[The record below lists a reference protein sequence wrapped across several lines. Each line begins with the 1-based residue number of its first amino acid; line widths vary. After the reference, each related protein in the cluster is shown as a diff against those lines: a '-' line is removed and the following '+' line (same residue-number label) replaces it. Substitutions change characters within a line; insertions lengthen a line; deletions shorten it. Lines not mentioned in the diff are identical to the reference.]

1 MDSPLTVVLGAPPWL
16 RNEDLD
22 LLAAGQEEVH
32 KGLLHPYVLL
42 QAAWQYLRQ
51 CRIRSGESCPRK
63 SPGQKK
69 WEANTS
75 QPTSTD
81 NSLLLSQTKSLLEAG
96 YSITLLPSAHVRPR
110 LELDSFTWDWTSSVA
125 YSLLT
130 AAWVEVE
137 SQPDPP
143 TTLIPFL
150 KSFELLWIGLV
161 QVGLNNVDG
170 LLGV

>member
-1 MDSPLTVVLGAPPWL
+1 M
-16 RNEDLD
+16 
-22 LLAAGQEEVH
+22 
-32 KGLLHPYVLL
+32 
-42 QAAWQYLRQ
+42 
-51 CRIRSGESCPRK
+51 
-63 SPGQKK
+63 
-69 WEANTS
+69 
-75 QPTSTD
+75 
-81 NSLLLSQTKSLLEAG
+81 
-96 YSITLLPSAHVRPR
+96 
-110 LELDSFTWDWTSSVA
+110 A

-130 AAWVEVE
+130 AAWIEVE

>member
-1 MDSPLTVVLGAPPWL
+1 MRIWIFLKLVRKKFTKDCCTPTSSSRQLGNISVNVESVVA
-16 RNEDLD
+16 RVVRVSHLD
-22 LLAAGQEEVH
+22 
-32 KGLLHPYVLL
+32 
-42 QAAWQYLRQ
+42 
-51 CRIRSGESCPRK
+51 
-63 SPGQKK
+63 KK

-96 YSITLLPSAHVRPR
+96 YSITLLPSAHVSPR
-110 LELDSFTWDWTSSVA
+110 LKLDSFTWDWTSSVA